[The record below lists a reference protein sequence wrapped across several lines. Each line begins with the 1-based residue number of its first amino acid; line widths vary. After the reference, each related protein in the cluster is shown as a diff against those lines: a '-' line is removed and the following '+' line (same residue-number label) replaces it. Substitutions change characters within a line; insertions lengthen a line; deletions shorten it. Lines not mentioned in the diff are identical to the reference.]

1 MIVLT
6 PTTEQYNDLNNYE
19 NNSSKLIFV
28 KDGSD
33 KWIVGL
39 EVLEDE
45 NFIDIREQLSE
56 LERIEYTTI
65 IEENGINTETTK

>member
-6 PTTEQYNDLNNYE
+6 PTTGQYNKLNNYE
-19 NNSSKLIFV
+19 NNSSQLIFV

-45 NFIDIREQLSE
+45 NFIDIRTE
-56 LERIEYTTI
+56 LHRLQRINYTPI
-65 IEENGINTETTK
+65 IEEI